1 MTPSPALA
9 AVFGDVLLCLG
20 AGLMLGAL
28 RDAAGLALGDGRGR
42 CFCWDVLT
50 FILAAVVLCGFAAGA
65 SGSGVSI
72 ALTRVAVLPGWG
84 LARWRGGWGCPM
96 RCTGGC
102 GACCGSCACRCG
114 PSAIMLWCP
123 CAAFWR
129 PGRSEGKINPGK
141 SQKNRKICCK
151 RNARYYIIKTA

>member
-50 FILAAVVLCGFAAGA
+50 FILAAFVLCGFAAGA
-65 SGSGVSI
+65 SSSGVVRWYMAAGMLAG
-72 ALTRVAVLPGWG
+72 ALGWRFSAAEAVRRSVWRLVAAAAWPFAAVSRHVTAPLAARFRQTAGNRAEKMRKTPKNSKKQLQNPTRILY
-84 LARWRGGWGCPM
+84 
-96 RCTGGC
+96 
-102 GACCGSCACRCG
+102 
-114 PSAIMLWCP
+114 
-123 CAAFWR
+123 
-129 PGRSEGKINPGK
+129 N
-141 SQKNRKICCK
+141 
-151 RNARYYIIKTA
+151 

>member
-50 FILAAVVLCGFAAGA
+50 FILAAFVLCGFAAGA
-65 SGSGVSI
+65 SGSGVSRWYMAAGLGLG
-72 ALTRVAVLPGWG
+72 ALAWRLGVSGALHRGLRRLLWVLC
-84 LARWRGGWGCPM
+84 LPM
-96 RCTGGC
+96 R
-102 GACCGSCACRCG
+102 AVSHHVVAPLRHV
-114 PSAIMLWCP
+114 L
-123 CAAFWR
+123 AAR
-129 PGRSEGKINPGK
+129 AVRRKNK
-141 SQKNRKICCK
+141 SRKKPKKQKNMLQKERKILY
-151 RNARYYIIKTA
+151 N